1 MYIYFF
7 PIATRQWLFYQAC
20 EVFILA
26 KTHHFLYCAMVEF
39 FVYLWKCYMKN
50 FFHQIYH
57 YTQHLTLELTYFFE
71 DEKKMLMENRH

>member
-1 MYIYFF
+1 
-7 PIATRQWLFYQAC
+7 
-20 EVFILA
+20 
-26 KTHHFLYCAMVEF
+26 MVEF

-71 DEKKMLMENRH
+71 GEKKMLMENRH